1 MFDVIGHDRVCRCVI
16 SRDGAS
22 SRQPDVTVVCEF
34 LLLLLLLVVQFVRL
48 RCQLMLRMVQQ
59 QQQQQLFHI
68 TSFCHAMCSAVVTTT
83 NEMVVGFY

>member
-1 MFDVIGHDRVCRCVI
+1 MFDVIGHDRVCICVI

-22 SRQPDVTVVCEF
+22 TRRPDVTVVCEV
-34 LLLLLLLVVQFVRL
+34 LLLLLLLVVKFVRL
-48 RCQLMLRMVQQ
+48 RCQLMLRMV